1 AETMSAF
8 IKFRDKLDV
17 DVSKIVFTF
26 SRSLPTDIG
35 YLADAL
41 PKLSPF
47 VSKRTIINQIPFV
60 KDPDYEMDLMN
71 LEQGQDYP
79 SGEYDELGGAGND
92 EEENNG

>member
-1 AETMSAF
+1 MSAF

-41 PKLSPF
+41 PLNFLPF

-60 KDPDYEMDLMN
+60 KDPDYELDLMN

-79 SGEYDELGGAGND
+79 SGEYDETRWCK
-92 EEENNG
+92 

>member
-1 AETMSAF
+1 
-8 IKFRDKLDV
+8 
-17 DVSKIVFTF
+17 
-26 SRSLPTDIG
+26 G

-47 VSKRTIINQIPFV
+47 LSKRTIINQIPFA

-79 SGEYDELGGAGND
+79 SGDYKLGGADND
-92 EEENNG
+92 EEESNS

>member
-1 AETMSAF
+1 MSAF

-41 PKLSPF
+41 PNFHRLYPNEQLLIRFHLLK
-47 VSKRTIINQIPFV
+47 TQIM
-60 KDPDYEMDLMN
+60 KWT
-71 LEQGQDYP
+71 
-79 SGEYDELGGAGND
+79 
-92 EEENNG
+92 